1 MLQTDGSVPNTL
13 VIANCEVVK
22 PRVAAA
28 EHISQVGYAR
38 IWLEYF
44 TLVKVLIWDVE
55 AQPNRH
61 PMLGAAESRPDL
73 VIFPSSVHYD
83 EAFYPSCIH
92 LDIVLPIP
100 GKDKS
105 VVLWSIHD
113 HISSVAE
120 STSKSPASAS
130 NSSGKQSIKAGN
142 EKSSDST
149 TVGPRGVYQGHED
162 TVEDVQFCP
171 SRWERRKNVLEQRH
185 LIHRLVYSFNMQG
198 TGITSSD
205 FQPAHV

>member
-1 MLQTDGSVPNTL
+1 M
-13 VIANCEVVK
+13 
-22 PRVAAA
+22 
-28 EHISQVGYAR
+28 
-38 IWLEYF
+38 
-44 TLVKVLIWDVE
+44 
-55 AQPNRH
+55 
-61 PMLGAAESRPDL
+61 
-73 VIFPSSVHYD
+73 HYD
-83 EAFYPSCIH
+83 EAFLYPSRIH

-171 SRWERRKNVLEQRH
+171 SR
-185 LIHRLVYSFNMQG
+185 YSV
-198 TGITSSD
+198 ISIE
-205 FQPAHV
+205 